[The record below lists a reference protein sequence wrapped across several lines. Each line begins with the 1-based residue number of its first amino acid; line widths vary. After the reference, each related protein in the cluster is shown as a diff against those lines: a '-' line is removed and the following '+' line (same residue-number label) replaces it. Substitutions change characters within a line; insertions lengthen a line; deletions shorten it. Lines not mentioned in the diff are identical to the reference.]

1 MNAAP
6 VRIPR
11 VKPPDKKKYE
21 EDMEVLS
28 NTIKA
33 KENQLV
39 SFSYDMVTKYSVGT
53 YSVNRPLGRFL

>member
-21 EDMEVLS
+21 EEMEVLS

-39 SFSYDMVTKYSVGT
+39 SFFIIIASISTPYQI
-53 YSVNRPLGRFL
+53 